1 MTVTDLPV
9 IYARFRRNATMGGIE
24 IRDDTLVVERAPN
37 QLDELAIEFS
47 DLLDEFDIAHVYVAG
62 YVSILAGRARSTE
75 DVDVLIAEIDEET
88 ASELADALATLDF
101 WGPAMPLSSM
111 HEMLERGDNIWVA
124 RDEQI
129 TPHLEVKFARDE
141 FDRASLENA
150 MTARI
155 GNETVPIGPL
165 ELQIAYKLY
174 LGALK
179 DVEDAVH
186 LYTLFEESLSVDRL
200 EAWVSRLDVGDE
212 YERLKRA

>member
-1 MTVTDLPV
+1 
-9 IYARFRRNATMGGIE
+9 MGGIE
-24 IRDDTLVVERAPN
+24 LRNGTLVVERGPN

-47 DLLDEFDIAHVYVAG
+47 KILDRFDIEHVYVAG

-75 DVDVLIAEIDEET
+75 DVDVLIERIDEGT
-88 ASELADALATLDF
+88 ADELAETLDEERF

-111 HEMLERGDNIWVA
+111 YEMLENGDNIWVA
-124 RDEQI
+124 PEDQI

-141 FDRASLENA
+141 FDRASLESA
-150 MTARI
+150 ITARI
-155 GNETVPIGPL
+155 GDEAVPIGPF

-174 LGALK
+174 LGAQK

-186 LYTLFEESLSVDRL
+186 LYTLFERSLSVARL
-200 EAWVSRLDVGDE
+200 EEWVTRLDVETE

>member
-1 MTVTDLPV
+1 
-9 IYARFRRNATMGGIE
+9 MGGIE

-75 DVDVLIAEIDEET
+75 DVDVLIAEIDQET